1 MPVYHV
7 DAFDVSAVQ
16 IDLSA
21 NIFTADSANLSADY
35 WVRRKV
41 NFNSGG
47 AIRSDVSLNFI
58 FKNIADSSWGDL
70 GNSDVSRNSTGRS
83 NIFAD
88 ATTAI
93 SDSGVRVKFKD
104 LGVIKAD
111 HSLYTN
117 SLYSNVDTLRT
128 NNSTTTTTFVGKVNA
143 RLQSVT
149 SVTGLREKMLASINV
164 GSDPDRD
171 LTITDPVP
179 NGSDSQFGFLVV
191 RNLNLAG
198 TSQDLAT
205 HIGVVLEQ
213 DNSIVSESGL

>member
-21 NIFTADSANLSADY
+21 NVFNADSANLSADY
-35 WVRRKV
+35 WVRKKV

-47 AIRSDVSLNFI
+47 AIRSDASLNFI
-58 FKNIADSSWGDL
+58 FRNISHNSWGDL
-70 GNSDVSRNSTGRS
+70 GNSDVSRNSAGTRS

-93 SDSGVRVKFKD
+93 SDSNGVRVKFKD

-117 SLYSNVDTLRT
+117 ALYSNVDTLRT
-128 NNSTTTTTFVGKVNA
+128 NSSSTTTFVGKVNT
-143 RLQSVT
+143 RLQLVT
-149 SVTGLREKMLASINV
+149 SVTGLREKMLASINQFATN
-164 GSDPDRD
+164 PDYD
-171 LTITDPVP
+171 LSITDPVP
-179 NGSDSQFGFLVV
+179 AGEQFGFLVV

-213 DNSIVSESGL
+213 S